1 MIFRL
6 NDNDLL
12 QALTEVDGMLKY
24 LDKAENEINT
34 AEPISIEPETLGV
47 QLKENVVSLP
57 FSNKQLQFEVKSID

>member
-1 MIFRL
+1 MF
-6 NDNDLL
+6 NL

-47 QLKENVVSLP
+47 QLKENVVSYIPLCDLYT
-57 FSNKQLQFEVKSID
+57 K

>member
-1 MIFRL
+1 MF
-6 NDNDLL
+6 NL

-47 QLKENVVSLP
+47 QLKENVVSYIPLGDLYT
-57 FSNKQLQFEVKSID
+57 K